1 MVALSHSFAILLVS
15 YLVSAKLSHP
25 HAAGHHERHH
35 ALASKRSA
43 LARRA
48 VSKRAICQKRISGAH
63 SSTSSPSSVTSGA
76 SSDSNGDNGSSN
88 NTTDDDK
95 SSSSSPGVKG
105 HSNPS
110 GGKWWSATSGAND
123 KTIIAHFI
131 VGNAYSY
138 TPSQWASEIKMAA
151 AQGIDAFALNLGYDS
166 WQAGQVQSAY
176 DVAAANGFKML
187 LSFDMTVL
195 GCGDGNIVRSNVNKY
210 TDHPAQLKDNGGKA
224 IVTTFD
230 GGNCKSSGEW
240 QSELGGSRFVP
251 AFFNDLNSASLK
263 SLYPVAGGD
272 LLWGGAWPKF
282 DEPISWSE
290 DSFRISRN
298 GLNRGAGDLYIT
310 TVAPWFFT
318 HYGSKN
324 FIWHNDDH
332 LWNNRWED
340 LVQHRGQVDA
350 VEIVSWND
358 YGESTYIGP
367 VGKDQPGSEAWVNG
381 FDHRAF
387 LEMTGYYASA
397 FKSGEWPSITSDKI
411 FIYGRPH
418 GVNDQASGDSLS
430 RPERFN
436 WVSDRLWVV
445 LFSTGSGSL
454 TVTQGSSSSTTQVK
468 AGVNKISIPL
478 GVASSVTAIL
488 RRGGDQ
494 VFEFTAPIS
503 FGHSPK
509 AYNFNVNAAVGP

>member
-1 MVALSHSFAILLVS
+1 
-15 YLVSAKLSHP
+15 
-25 HAAGHHERHH
+25 
-35 ALASKRSA
+35 
-43 LARRA
+43 
-48 VSKRAICQKRISGAH
+48 
-63 SSTSSPSSVTSGA
+63 
-76 SSDSNGDNGSSN
+76 
-88 NTTDDDK
+88 
-95 SSSSSPGVKG
+95 
-105 HSNPS
+105 
-110 GGKWWSATSGAND
+110 
-123 KTIIAHFI
+123 
-131 VGNAYSY
+131 Y
-138 TPSQWASEIKMAA
+138 TPSQWASEIKSAA
-151 AQGIDAFALNLGYDS
+151 AQGIDAFALNIGYDS

-176 DVAAANGFKML
+176 DAAAANGFKMV

-195 GCGDGNIVRSNVNKY
+195 GCGDSNVIQSNVDKY
-210 TDHPAQLKDNGGKA
+210 SNHPAQLKDNGGKA

-230 GGNCKSSGEW
+230 GGNCKSSDEW
-240 QSELGGSRFVP
+240 KSELDGARFVP
-251 AFFNDLNSASLK
+251 AFFNDLNYVSLK
-263 SLYPVAGGD
+263 SLYPVVGGD

-290 DSFRISRN
+290 DSFRISHN

-310 TVAPWFFT
+310 TVSPWFFT
-318 HYGSKN
+318 HYGGKN

-340 LVQHRGQVDA
+340 LVEHRNQVDA

-367 VGKDQPGSEAWVNG
+367 IGKDQPGSEAWVNG

-397 FKSGEWPSITSDKI
+397 FKSGSWPSITSDKI

-418 GVNDQASGDSLS
+418 GVNDQASSDPLP
-430 RPERFN
+430 RPDRYN
-436 WVSDRLWVV
+436 WVTDKLWIV

-468 AGVNKISIPL
+468 AGVNKISMPL
-478 GVASSVTAIL
+478 GVASSVTAVL
-488 RRGGDQ
+488 TRGGEQ
-494 VFEFTAPIS
+494 VFDFTAPIS

-509 AYNFNVNAAVGP
+509 TYNFNMNAAMGP